1 MSNFTL
7 EIDYREKCLKDYF
20 VSKPYCN
27 VVNLTLGDI
36 VLKYDN
42 NIILLIERKTAED
55 LAASIRDGRHKEQKY
70 RLMNSELNSKNILFL
85 IEGELK
91 NMKHGKVDKKTL
103 QGSIINTM
111 FRDGINVYRTE
122 SVTETIYFIERLI
135 DKVLKDKKC
144 VSNLL
149 GVVDDTKLDYVDTK
163 VLSKKKCLTP
173 EVYNQL
179 VLMQIPGVSKIFVET
194 IMQKYSS
201 IKKIIN
207 EYNNLAEEKEKENL
221 LANLELIGKKR
232 KIGKVISKRI
242 YEFLFSE

>member
-1 MSNFTL
+1 MQKFTL
-7 EIDYREKCLKDYF
+7 EIDYREKCLKEYF
-20 VSKPYCN
+20 ISKPYCSI
-27 VVNLTLGDI
+27 VNLTLGDI
-36 VLKYDN
+36 ILKYEN

-70 RLMNSELNSKNILFL
+70 RLMNSELNPKNILFL

-91 NMKHGKVDKKTL
+91 DMKHGKVDKKTL
-103 QGSIINTM
+103 QGSILNTM
-111 FRDGINVYRTE
+111 FRDGLQVYRTE
-122 SVTETIYFIERLI
+122 NIKETIYFVERLM

-144 VSNLL
+144 VSNL
-149 GVVDDTKLDYVDTK
+149 VEEIPETKLDYVDTK

-194 IMQKYSS
+194 IMEKYSS

-207 EYNNLAEEKEKENL
+207 EYNNLPEEKERENL
-221 LANLELIGKKR
+221 LTELELKGKKR

>member
-7 EIDYREKCLKDYF
+7 EIDYREKCLKEYF
-20 VSKPYCN
+20 DSKPYCN

-55 LAASIRDGRHKEQKY
+55 LAASIRDGRHKAQKY
-70 RLMNSELNSKNILFL
+70 RLMNSALSSKNIIFL

-111 FRDGINVYRTE
+111 FRDGFNVYRTE
-122 SVTETIYFIERLI
+122 NITETIYFIERLM

-149 GVVDDTKLDYVDTK
+149 GVVDESKLDYIDTK

-179 VLMQIPGVSKIFVET
+179 VLMQIPGVSKVFVET

-221 LANLELIGKKR
+221 LADLELIGKKR

-242 YEFLFSE
+242 YEFLFF